1 MVDEA
6 KLSDNTFNK
15 IADYFYKHTGILL
28 KVQKKY
34 LVENRLERY
43 IGKDNRFKSFEDFY
57 KALIED
63 RTGEIKSLLFQSLT
77 TNWTF
82 FFRENIHFDFL
93 KKYLIKNYDKEP
105 YIRIWSAGCST
116 GEEAYSAAITCY
128 ETVPDIKSYDLK
140 ILATDISLKVINY
153 GIDGVYHYSKI
164 KNNIP
169 DNLLKKYFIFDKENK
184 SFKVKDQI
192 KELVHFR
199 YLNLM
204 EEKYPFK
211 KKFDIVFLRN
221 VLIYFDRKEKE
232 YILSKIYEYIKENG
246 YLILGMSESLVD
258 VKHPFKILK
267 NSIYSKKYKFDFE

>member
-63 RTGEIKSLLFQSLT
+63 RIGEIKSLLIQALT

-93 KKYLIKNYDKEP
+93 KQYLIKNCDKET
-105 YIRIWSAGCST
+105 YLRIWSAGCST
-116 GEEAYSAAITCY
+116 GEEAYSAAITSY
-128 ETVPDIKSYDLK
+128 ETLPNINSYDLK
-140 ILATDISLKVINY
+140 ILATDISMKVLHQAIS
-153 GIDGVYHYSKI
+153 GVYHYSKI

-184 SFKVKDQI
+184 SFIVKENI
-192 KELVHFR
+192 KNLVYFR

-204 EEKYPFK
+204 NKFPFQ

-221 VLIYFDRKEKE
+221 VLIYFDRNEKE
-232 YILSKIYEYIKENG
+232 YILYKIYDYIKENG